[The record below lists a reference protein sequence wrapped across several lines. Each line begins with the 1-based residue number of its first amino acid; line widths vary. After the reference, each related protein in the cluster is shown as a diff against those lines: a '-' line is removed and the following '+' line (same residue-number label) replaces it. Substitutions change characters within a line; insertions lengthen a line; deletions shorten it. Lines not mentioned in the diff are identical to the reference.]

1 MLTRG
6 EACRISGILDKVCEA
21 RRKVIPGYGK
31 EHVLKTINILS
42 REPTGRLKL
51 SKLLDIG
58 EASTRTLLKR
68 LREEDLIVVDPVAGA
83 ELSDKGKGVFA
94 PLLVSARIFRSQVP
108 RLEGWGVPVFLCVKN
123 MGHLLDLY
131 GVLRLR
137 DMAIS
142 SGAEAAI
149 IGVYTEDHVFRAPG
163 MDIRELKRSIELI
176 LDRNNVMGG
185 SLIVVLKD
193 GEDTAYRLLAQF
205 LELMC
210 GRKD

>member
-1 MLTRG
+1 MLTQR
-6 EACRISGILDKVCEA
+6 EACRISGILGRVCEA

-31 EHVLKTINILS
+31 EHVLKTIYILAK
-42 REPTGRLKL
+42 EPTGRLKL
-51 SKLLDIG
+51 SKLLGVG

-68 LREEDLIVVDPVAGA
+68 LREEGLIVVDPVAGA

-108 RLEGWGVPVFLCVKN
+108 RLEEWGTPVFLCVKN
-123 MGHLLDLY
+123 MGGLLDRY

-149 IGVYTEDHVFRAPG
+149 IGVYTENHVFTAPG
-163 MDIRELKRSIELI
+163 MEIRELKRSIELI

-185 SLIVVLKD
+185 SLIVVVRD
-193 GEDTAYRLLAQF
+193 GEDTVYRLLARF

-210 GRKD
+210 RREG